1 MNIGYVAVQ
10 SHVSR
15 HKDCCHFCIKV
26 HWCTDYLLFHVT
38 FNIFVCV
45 AGEGV
50 AQPVWAVQ
58 VEPIFAMH
66 WCMWVHACTFLFVAN
81 DISQKAMSAVC
92 NICNADLPC

>member
-1 MNIGYVAVQ
+1 MSVGIRTAVIF
-10 SHVSR
+10 VSR
-15 HKDCCHFCIKV
+15 CIGVLIICFFSRLLLTDFC
-26 HWCTDYLLFHVT
+26 
-38 FNIFVCV
+38 VCV

-66 WCMWVHACTFLFVAN
+66 WCMWVHTCTFLFVAN